1 MVKIAVKWQAFIVI
15 SIGIFISTLDG
26 SILNIANPSI
36 AKSLNVSMQQVQWVV
51 TAYMLIITASLIFL
65 GRLGDQIGS
74 NKIYKYGFLIF
85 TLGSFLCSI
94 SPALTY
100 LISSRL
106 VQGIGASMMMA
117 TGMGIISNIFPSDER
132 GKALGLT
139 GMVVGIGNMSG
150 PSLGGILV
158 ANFSWPLIFVINI
171 PIGLLGFYLAHKY
184 LPLQSSSDELKSYD
198 LTGTLTFALAAGTF
212 ILALS
217 AKQNINTSFLLISLV
232 LATVFYF
239 IEKNSRQ
246 PMLDFALFKI
256 KAFSNGNI
264 MALAVYITQNSVF
277 FLLPF
282 FMETVLGFSP
292 DYSGL
297 LMTITPVTMAI
308 TAPLAGSLSDKYGSR
323 KILALSLLTL
333 TCSYLTFSSMNT
345 LLNLYKLI
353 GGLILLG
360 LGIGMFGSPNNSSI
374 LGSIPREKAG
384 YGGGF
389 IATNRN
395 LSFAV
400 GIAGSVSIFSLILG
414 NSQRSM
420 PYIQAYAHA
429 SHMVYLIA
437 AGVTLI
443 GFIFALLSIL
453 HKESNIN
460 EVNDSQPD

>member
-1 MVKIAVKWQAFIVI
+1 MKIELKWQAFIVI

-26 SILNIANPSI
+26 SILNIANPTI
-36 AKSLNVSMQQVQWVV
+36 AKNFNVSMQQVQWVV

-74 NKIYKYGFLIF
+74 HKIYRNGFLVF

-94 SPALTY
+94 SPSLIY
-100 LISSRL
+100 LITARL

-117 TGMGIISNIFPSDER
+117 TGMGIISNVFPPGER

-158 ANFSWPLIFVINI
+158 ANFAWPLIFVINI

-184 LPLQSSSDELKSYD
+184 LPLQSANKELQSYD
-198 LTGTLTFALAAGTF
+198 LVGTLTFALAAGT
-212 ILALS
+212 LLYALS
-217 AKQNINTSFLLISLV
+217 ASEQISGNFLLLSIVFML
-232 LATVFYF
+232 VFYF
-239 IEKNSRQ
+239 IEKNSLH

-256 KAFSNGNI
+256 KTFSYGNI
-264 MALAVYITQNSVF
+264 MALAVYTTQTSVF

-282 FMETVLGFSP
+282 YMESMLRFSP

-308 TAPLAGSLSDKYGSR
+308 TAPLAGSLSDKVGSR
-323 KILALSLLTL
+323 KILALSLLIL
-333 TCSYLTFSSMNT
+333 TFSFLTFSS
-345 LLNLYKLI
+345 LNAEINLHKLI
-353 GGLILLG
+353 TGLIFLG
-360 LGIGMFGSPNNSSI
+360 LGMGMFGSPNNSSI
-374 LGSIPREKAG
+374 LGSIPREKVG

-389 IATNRN
+389 LATNRN

-400 GIAGSVSIFSLILG
+400 GIAGSVSLFSLILG
-414 NSQRSM
+414 NSQKSM
-420 PYIQAYAHA
+420 PYIQAYIHA
-429 SHMVYLIA
+429 SNTVYLIA
-437 AGVTLI
+437 AGVTLL
-443 GFIFALLSIL
+443 GFIIALLSNL
-453 HKESNIN
+453 RRMQHIN
-460 EVNDSQPD
+460 EVNDGQS